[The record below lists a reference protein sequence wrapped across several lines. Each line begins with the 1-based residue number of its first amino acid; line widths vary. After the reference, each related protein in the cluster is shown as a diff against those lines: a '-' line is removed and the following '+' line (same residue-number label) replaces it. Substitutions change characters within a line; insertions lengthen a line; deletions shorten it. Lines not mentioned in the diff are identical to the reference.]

1 MVIMLNSHFAEPMSL
16 SEVPGSVPVIQLHSS
31 MSEGKPLEVEK
42 DELYHTSVQK
52 LREWVGECGQPA
64 ERLIPSSELLEPSS
78 AQESIVPF
86 ERADT
91 CSETQTTDDKQVRNY
106 QKSWSQCTGLR

>member
-52 LREWVGECGQPA
+52 LREWVGECGQA
-64 ERLIPSSELLEPSS
+64 AGPSSELLEPSS

-86 ERADT
+86 ESVDT
-91 CSETQTTDDKQVRNY
+91 CSETQTTDDKQVRTY